1 MTTNKGSKHKHLTFD
16 DRIKIQEML
25 GSGENLKSIAIELNK
40 DPGTVSK
47 EIRKHILIKERT
59 YTLKDEYGKELNEI
73 CDKLTKA
80 PYVCNGCNRRR
91 YCHMEKHLYE
101 ARRAHNEYREL
112 LSQAREGIP
121 LTKESFYE
129 MDAIISDGIKRGQH
143 IYHIVKSNNL
153 NVSLATVY
161 RHLAKGFLSI
171 GSLEGLLRVS

>member
-1 MTTNKGSKHKHLTFD
+1 MTTNKGSKHKHLTLD

-80 PYVCNGCNRRR
+80 PYVCNGCSRRR

-143 IYHIVKSNNL
+143 IY
-153 NVSLATVY
+153 
-161 RHLAKGFLSI
+161 
-171 GSLEGLLRVS
+171 LRFRKNRSRAEAGKKHHH